1 LWTIGT
7 ARQLLALTVFA
18 GWPIGIPGS
27 IRHERRRP
35 LAECRSAPHEVSAIR
50 CATHYRRTLLKTISG
65 TIHPRRM
72 RRLRRAQIV
81 WAVRRTRRWRSEIA
95 LLSPRTAFATHLV
108 ETRPHRPGT
117 CRGAILAHPWV
128 PLREPL
134 GTNTAIRSTPFDP
147 ITKLTRAE
155 TIAPR
160 FTAWTARP
168 RLPTRPGLQSIAI
181 ASRFAPTRIGPAL
194 SVITG
199 THFIRR
205 DTTVAIIIE
214 LPQSIR
220 RLVEF
225 RLVETAVAVGV
236 EHPKNP
242 GWSAMGRGAGATAIA
257 RISRGLSRWIILGAE
272 RPRGKRERHRRDQS
286 CSFHRLSCSRCLRR
300 AAYRPRV
307 SST

>member
-1 LWTIGT
+1 
-7 ARQLLALTVFA
+7 
-18 GWPIGIPGS
+18 
-27 IRHERRRP
+27 
-35 LAECRSAPHEVSAIR
+35 
-50 CATHYRRTLLKTISG
+50 
-65 TIHPRRM
+65 M

-95 LLSPRTAFATHLV
+95 RLSPRTAFATHLV

-117 CRGAILAHPWV
+117 CCGAILAHPWV

-134 GTNTAIRSTPFDP
+134 GTNTAIRITPFDP
-147 ITKLTRAE
+147 ITKWTTAEIIATRL
-155 TIAPR
+155 I
-160 FTAWTARP
+160 AWTARAGWLSRP
-168 RLPTRPGLQSIAI
+168 SLRSIGVAPPFTR
-181 ASRFAPTRIGPAL
+181 TCIGPAL
-194 SVITG
+194 FIAAR

-220 RLVEF
+220 SLVEF
-225 RLVETAVAVGV
+225 RLVESAVVIGV

-286 CSFHRLSCSRCLRR
+286 CSFHRLELFVLYVAWGLTGRGFHPPKRRTRAVLCVCGKNCQSARGTLSC
-300 AAYRPRV
+300 V
-307 SST
+307 